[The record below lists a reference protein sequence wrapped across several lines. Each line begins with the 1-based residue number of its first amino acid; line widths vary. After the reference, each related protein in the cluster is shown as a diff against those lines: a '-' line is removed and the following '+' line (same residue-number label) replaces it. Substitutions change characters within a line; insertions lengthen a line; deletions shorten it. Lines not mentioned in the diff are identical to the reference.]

1 MQIIVW
7 QAKLRVDNVTLAIG
21 LIVFRKER
29 QIVEF
34 VPIDFFIEASVRNAT
49 LEARISIVVNIGRD

>member
-49 LEARISIVVNIGRD
+49 LEARISIVLNIGRD